1 MNKIIKRNLSISM
14 LRLSIFISGTITSF
28 IASAQRV
35 SVDDYADEED
45 IREFNRYAHFKLTT
59 FEWWSIVIG
68 VVLIIIAKGL
78 KENNKS
84 GSTPLF
90 IIGGL
95 AVLPLVLVILS
106 IAQKI
111 IGYGLVLGAII
122 AVLYFLFGK
131 K

>member
-1 MNKIIKRNLSISM
+1 M